1 MSTSIVDCRRAFAL
15 INGKDHHRCGCAQI
29 QGPKALPH
37 CNSSAEV
44 GQLSHSDL
52 ARPKAACRAC
62 ACVATSPEHSALGEP
77 LLYSL
82 TIPLRSWADP
92 RQELASVT
100 DQRVEL
106 SLRSADISA
115 GKWLQE
121 DPNLQMMQ
129 RLAGINTCNGR

>member
-1 MSTSIVDCRRAFAL
+1 M
-15 INGKDHHRCGCAQI
+15 
-29 QGPKALPH
+29 
-37 CNSSAEV
+37 
-44 GQLSHSDL
+44 
-52 ARPKAACRAC
+52 
-62 ACVATSPEHSALGEP
+62 
-77 LLYSL
+77 
-82 TIPLRSWADP
+82 
-92 RQELASVT
+92 T